1 MVRHLSGA
9 YCIAVAAA
17 LAANLAVSPLYGGT
31 VLFDQVWAVFDWL
44 MAAGLAVA
52 MVSAVADKVRLG
64 RAGDDEM
71 PYTKRRLDVNV
82 FFHATLLLTLLF
94 LWNWSSKW
102 MSQDS
107 AMMWTVIDAAAVA
120 VLGSTGFRLWNG
132 RGRG

>member
-1 MVRHLSGA
+1 MVRRISGA

-17 LAANLAVSPLYGGT
+17 LAVNLAVSPLYGGT
-31 VLFDQVWAVFDWL
+31 ALFDQVWAVFDWL

-52 MVSAVADKVRLG
+52 VVSGVADKVRLG

-71 PYTKRRLDVNV
+71 PYTRRHLDVNV
-82 FFHATLLLTLLF
+82 LFHATFVLTLLF

-102 MSQDS
+102 VSQDS
-107 AMMWTVIDAAAVA
+107 AMMWTVIDAAAVV

-132 RGRG
+132 RGRQ